1 MLIGKCKIICGRCLV
16 HVCLH
21 LVEPCDMKM
30 YFYCVQYIVNG
41 FCLYKCFYPRRLS
54 IKNNNFYHFA
64 HYLFVY
70 TV

>member
-41 FCLYKCFYPRRLS
+41 F
-54 IKNNNFYHFA
+54 
-64 HYLFVY
+64 VY
-70 TV
+70 INVFIQDDKVLKTTTFIILRTTYFFTL

>member
-41 FCLYKCFYPRRLS
+41 F
-54 IKNNNFYHFA
+54 
-64 HYLFVY
+64 VY
-70 TV
+70 INVFIQDD